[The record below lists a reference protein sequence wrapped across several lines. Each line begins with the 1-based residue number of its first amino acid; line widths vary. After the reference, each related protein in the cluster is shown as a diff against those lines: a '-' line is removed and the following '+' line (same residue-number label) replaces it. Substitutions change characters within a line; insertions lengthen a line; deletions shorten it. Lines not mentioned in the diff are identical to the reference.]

1 MAYYPSNMMEIYM
14 PVMSPSA
21 LVEDVKI
28 ETDEPMKENGK
39 VLLAGM

>member
-1 MAYYPSNMMEIYM
+1 M

-28 ETDEPMKENGK
+28 ETDEPMNENGK
-39 VLLAGM
+39 D